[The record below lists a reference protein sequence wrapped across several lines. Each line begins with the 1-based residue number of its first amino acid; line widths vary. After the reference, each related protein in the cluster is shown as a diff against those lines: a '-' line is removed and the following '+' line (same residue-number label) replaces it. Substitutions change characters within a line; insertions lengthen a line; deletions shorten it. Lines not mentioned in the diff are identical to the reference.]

1 MYFSGSERVL
11 ARLAVGN
18 KALFCL
24 NLWGDFNSVRSVT
37 ESLRSRVCIQRF
49 FGVARRR
56 FLSDGERTREGKLQ
70 TN

>member
-11 ARLAVGN
+11 ARQDVGN

-37 ESLRSRVCIQRF
+37 E
-49 FGVARRR
+49 
-56 FLSDGERTREGKLQ
+56 T
-70 TN
+70 

>member
-24 NLWGDFNSVRSVT
+24 NLWGAFGSVRSIT
-37 ESLRSRVCIQRF
+37 ESLRGWICFQRF
-49 FGVARRR
+49 FGVA
-56 FLSDGERTREGKLQ
+56 
-70 TN
+70 

>member
-24 NLWGDFNSVRSVT
+24 NLWGDFNSVRHVADTLRGSV
-37 ESLRSRVCIQRF
+37 CFQRF
-49 FGVARRR
+49 FGVARRW
-56 FLSDGERTREGKLQ
+56 FFAE
-70 TN
+70 

>member
-11 ARLAVGN
+11 ARQDVGN

-24 NLWGDFNSVRSVT
+24 NLWGDFNSVRNVT
-37 ESLRSRVCIQRF
+37 ETLRGRLCFQRF

-56 FLSDGERTREGKLQ
+56 FFVD
-70 TN
+70 